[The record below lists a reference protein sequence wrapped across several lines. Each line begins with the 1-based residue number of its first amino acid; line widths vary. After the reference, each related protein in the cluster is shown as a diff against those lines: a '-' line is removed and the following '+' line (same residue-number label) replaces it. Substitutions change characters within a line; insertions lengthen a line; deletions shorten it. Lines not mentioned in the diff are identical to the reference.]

1 MTALRSDF
9 LANGVHSA
17 TRHTFDQ
24 FIQSGKTIKFEPG
37 ELVFDEA
44 PSKLIR
50 PDGSDV
56 PDEF

>member
-44 PSKLIR
+44 VQADQAGDKSP
-50 PDGSDV
+50 V